1 MTTVTVVEPV
11 QSASPQRFERIY
23 REQATFVFRTAYGVT
38 GNREDAEDILQA
50 VFVALMTREF
60 PEDFEKNPRGYLYRA
75 ATGRT
80 RISRRMGQPSA
91 N

>member
-1 MTTVTVVEPV
+1 MKLGCLYAEEPMRTVTVAEPV

-23 REQATFVFRTAYGVT
+23 REHATFVFRTAYGVT
-38 GNREDAEDILQA
+38 GNREDAENILQA
-50 VFVALMTREF
+50 VL
-60 PEDFEKNPRGYLYRA
+60 P

-80 RISRRMGQPSA
+80 RISRRMGQPIA